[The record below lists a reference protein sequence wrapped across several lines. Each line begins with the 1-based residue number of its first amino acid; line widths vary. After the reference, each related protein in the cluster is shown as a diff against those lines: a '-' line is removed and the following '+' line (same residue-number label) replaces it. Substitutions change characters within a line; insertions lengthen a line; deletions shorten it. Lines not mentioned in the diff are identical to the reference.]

1 MAMFLRPS
9 LFFLASIG
17 IGAALLTGC
26 AAVRGQESLRQ
37 AVASAYGVE
46 AFGRVEQIRFTFNV
60 QLGEKTIRR
69 SWKWEP
75 REDRVTFIPEDGSP
89 ERTYERDRLNASGD
103 PELLDIDA
111 RFINDQYWLL
121 FPFHLVWDREATV
134 EDRGTAALPIG
145 EGTAR
150 RLVVRYPAEGGYT
163 PGDIYEIFVGPDR
176 LLRQWIYRKGGA
188 EEPTRM
194 STWEDHRRIGPLVL
208 SMDRNGE
215 TETFRVWF
223 TNVSLRLAHS
233 DQWIGQRERG
243 EAMPSALLA
252 AETKGGDL

>member
-1 MAMFLRPS
+1 MNFRPS
-9 LFFLASIG
+9 FFFLVSIG
-17 IGAALLTGC
+17 IGAVLLTGC

-46 AFGRVEQIRFTFNV
+46 AFDRVEQIRFTFNV
-60 QLGEKTIRR
+60 RSGEKTIRR
-69 SWKWEP
+69 SWRWEP

-89 ERTYERDRLNASGD
+89 ERTYERERMDASGD

-111 RFINDQYWLL
+111 HFVNDQYWLL

-150 RLVVRYPAEGGYT
+150 RLVVRYPAEGGGDSA
-163 PGDIYEIFVGPDR
+163 GDIYEVFVGPD
-176 LLRQWIYRKGGA
+176 LLLQQWIYRKAGA

-208 SMDRNGE
+208 SLDHKGE
-215 TETFRVWF
+215 VETFRVWF
-223 TNVSLRLAHS
+223 SNVSLRLAIS
-233 DQWIGQRERG
+233 DQWIGLRARG
-243 EAMPSALLA
+243 EAKPSAPLPA
-252 AETKGGDL
+252 KTKGGGV